1 MYIKLI
7 VKLLYKIVEFKSDF
21 FFIFLF
27 ILMFDNEFFLWF
39 VKVSFMEI
47 ILGENIEMVLVNL

>member
-1 MYIKLI
+1 MYIKVI

-27 ILMFDNEFFLWF
+27 ILIFDNEFFLWF